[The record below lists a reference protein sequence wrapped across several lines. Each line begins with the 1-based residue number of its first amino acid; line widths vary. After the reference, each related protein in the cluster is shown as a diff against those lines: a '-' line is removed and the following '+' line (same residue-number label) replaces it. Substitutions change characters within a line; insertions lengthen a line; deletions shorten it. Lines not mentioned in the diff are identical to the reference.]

1 MVRIILLL
9 CLFCFKT
16 YSMDFVA
23 KKGEYQ
29 ENSLKGSFIELDENQ
44 LKSINVFLKEIT
56 RYDPTCGRTRKVE
69 LPLVNRWLILKDKSN
84 NKLEIGICFGYDK
97 KNRKLNM
104 NEISYIFIL
113 VTEKEKENMDQ
124 LVRTLEQ
131 DLQATGK
138 KNECKTQSS
147 S

>member
-1 MVRIILLL
+1 
-9 CLFCFKT
+9 
-16 YSMDFVA
+16 
-23 KKGEYQ
+23 
-29 ENSLKGSFIELDENQ
+29 
-44 LKSINVFLKEIT
+44 
-56 RYDPTCGRTRKVE
+56 
-69 LPLVNRWLILKDKSN
+69 
-84 NKLEIGICFGYDK
+84 
-97 KNRKLNM
+97 M

-124 LVRTLEQ
+124 LVRALEQ

>member
-1 MVRIILLL
+1 MVLVLLQNIQYG
-9 CLFCFKT
+9 FRGKQ
-16 YSMDFVA
+16 
-23 KKGEYQ
+23 GEYQ
-29 ENSLKGSFIELDENQ
+29 ENSLKGSFIELDGNQ

-56 RYDPTCGRTRKVE
+56 RHDPTCGRTRKVE
-69 LPLVNRWLILKDKSN
+69 LLLVDRWLILKDKSN

-124 LVRTLEQ
+124 LVRALEQ